1 MEPEDKVA
9 VFLQSTAPD
18 YFCRACIAISLGLG
32 VREVKIGL
40 LRLAYFRGRR
50 SYESA
55 CERCASCGMQTA
67 VVRMSRLRRVA

>member
-1 MEPEDKVA
+1 MQPENKVA
-9 VFLQSTAPD
+9 VFLQSAAPD
-18 YFCRACIAISLGLG
+18 YFCRSCLAISVGLS

-50 SYESA
+50 YYDSA

-67 VVRMSRLRRVA
+67 VVRMCRLRRVA

>member
-1 MEPEDKVA
+1 MQPENKVA

-18 YFCRACIAISLGLG
+18 YFCRSCLAISVGLS

-50 SYESA
+50 YYDSA
-55 CERCASCGMQTA
+55 YERCASCGMQTA
-67 VVRMSRLRRVA
+67 VVRMCRLRRVA

>member
-1 MEPEDKVA
+1 MQPEDKLA

-18 YFCRACIAISLGLG
+18 YFCRACLAISLGLS
-32 VREVKIGL
+32 VREVKVGL

-50 SYESA
+50 SYDSA

-67 VVRMSRLRRVA
+67 VVRMCRLRRVA

>member
-1 MEPEDKVA
+1 MEHEDRIA

-18 YFCRACIAISLGLG
+18 YFCRSCIAISLGVS

-50 SYESA
+50 SYDSA
-55 CERCASCGMQTA
+55 CERCASCGMETA
-67 VVRMSRLRRVA
+67 VVRMCRLRRVA